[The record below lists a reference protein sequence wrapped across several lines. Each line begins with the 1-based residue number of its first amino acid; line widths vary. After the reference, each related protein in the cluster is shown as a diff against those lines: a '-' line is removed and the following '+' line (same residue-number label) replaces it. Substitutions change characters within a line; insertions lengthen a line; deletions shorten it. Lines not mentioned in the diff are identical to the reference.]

1 MKIWLFSFINSGG
14 KLCRIENIM
23 TNQWIDEQALVR
35 TLMKTIETYEAA
47 GDPRMRYQAES
58 RICLLVD
65 RLGASTIPRVYG
77 AEGSYQPGI
86 EIFGEYRIPHLEKY
100 E

>member
-47 GDPRMRYQAES
+47 GDPRMRYQAAEYNAFDAVLWMAEAATRIDES
-58 RICLLVD
+58 N
-65 RLGASTIPRVYG
+65 
-77 AEGSYQPGI
+77 Q
-86 EIFGEYRIPHLEKY
+86 
-100 E
+100 